1 MRLILARMIWNFD
14 MELAPESRGWI
25 DQLSFL
31 VWDKPALRV
40 KLTPVG

>member
-1 MRLILARMIWNFD
+1 

-40 KLTPVG
+40 KLTLVG